1 MEEPA
6 APPAPGLPP
15 PPSIVRP
22 DVPITKRVIT
32 TLERMVKQSDRD
44 VPWEDILAF
53 YQMFDKPFDEE
64 AEQQFRKR
72 FNPEN
77 VPQIKWEPAKYALM
91 EIFKA
96 QDFVLTLQVDA
107 KSLDVHNHQTIH
119 HAQDFRYMLSQLGES
134 FDESLYDDFIRE
146 ALGKQDDTFDLK
158 QYIELMCNHVE
169 APPENN
175 KKK

>member
-1 MEEPA
+1 MNLLKKNNLVQLRGYLKYTLQKKNILKNLKIMEEPA
-6 APPAPGLPP
+6 APAAPGLPP

-64 AEQQFRKR
+64 AEQIFRKR

-77 VPQIKWEPAKYALM
+77 VPQIKFHCL
-91 EIFKA
+91 
-96 QDFVLTLQVDA
+96 
-107 KSLDVHNHQTIH
+107 
-119 HAQDFRYMLSQLGES
+119 
-134 FDESLYDDFIRE
+134 
-146 ALGKQDDTFDLK
+146 
-158 QYIELMCNHVE
+158 
-169 APPENN
+169 
-175 KKK
+175 